1 MSEIYASPTET
12 YFEDGCLSIPMF
24 PDLST
29 EDQDRVVF
37 ELKNFLELEN

>member
-1 MSEIYASPTET
+1 LCLPGTED
-12 YFEDGCLSIPMF
+12 YFDGCLSIPMF